1 MKTLNFDLV
10 TKAGIENLQF
20 KFNKVLAIGFA
31 GRDKEK
37 VMEHIHEL
45 EEIGVAPPESIP
57 ILYPCADELV
67 TQEDYIQVLEGE
79 TSGEV
84 EFVILVQDDR
94 IYIGLGSDHT
104 DRSLEAVSIAKSKQV
119 CLKPIAKEIWPY
131 DEVKDHWDDLIL
143 RSWQK
148 ASTDEEKLYQDGKV
162 SEILR
167 IEEIIAEVKKTY
179 TDVNNMIMFSGT
191 VPVLNGFVYGTN
203 FRCELKDEIL
213 GRTIKHEYAI
223 EVLK

>member
-1 MKTLNFDLV
+1 MKTLNFNLV
-10 TKAGIENLQF
+10 TKSGNENLEF

-31 GRDKEK
+31 GRDQKK

-57 ILYPCADELV
+57 TLYPCADELV
-67 TQEDYIQVLEGE
+67 TQEGYIQVLGGE

-84 EFVILVQDDR
+84 EFVILIQDNK

-104 DRSLEAVSIAKSKQV
+104 DRGLEAVSIPKSKQI
-119 CLKPIAKEIWPY
+119 CLKPIAKEIWLY
-131 DEVKDHWDDLIL
+131 DEIKDHWDDLIL

-148 ASTDEEKLYQDGKV
+148 LDDNEEKLYQDGKI
-162 SEILR
+162 SEILKV
-167 IEEIIAEVKKTY
+167 EDIITEVKKAY
-179 TDVNNMIMFSGT
+179 PNLNNIIMFSGT

-203 FRCELKDEIL
+203 FRCELEDKHL
-213 GRTIKHEYAI
+213 GRKISHEYVV